1 MADYPES
8 YIEYMVEYHATRDY
22 FECHELLE
30 DYWKSLPPDAPHRE
44 IWVGLIQ
51 IAVAQYHHRRGNV
64 RGAVKMF
71 RQAAA
76 RIDGQGAAT
85 VGLDAGALHRRL
97 SERIA
102 ALESQGAGAAFAEF
116 DLPIADDELTVRCKA
131 ICEARGLVWGAK
143 SRMSDRQLIHRHTL
157 RDRSE
162 VIAARAASAEARRKR
177 L

>member
-1 MADYPES
+1 MAEYPES
-8 YIEYMVEYHATRDY
+8 YIAYLIEYHATRDY

-30 DYWKSLPPDAPHRE
+30 DYWKSLPRHAPNRGV
-44 IWVGLIQ
+44 WVGLIQ

-76 RIDGQGAAT
+76 RIDERGALA
-85 VGLDAGALHRRL
+85 VGLDLGKLQRDL

-102 ALESQGAGAAFAEF
+102 ALESQGAGAGFVEF
-116 DLPIADDELTVRCKA
+116 DLPIADAGLQDRCKA
-131 ICEARGLVWGAK
+131 ICAARGLVWGAK
-143 SRMSDRQLIHRHTL
+143 SRMSDPQLIHRHTL
-157 RDRSE
+157 RDRSD
-162 VIAARAASAEARRKR
+162 VVAARAASAEEKRKR